1 MNSNL
6 ETTYK
11 KYRNSLI
18 EIALFTEFDELPVI
32 IAKNT
37 LNLSDRA
44 LLILEKLSSISNDL
58 DDDFLETINYDSLD
72 EDEKEIVNV
81 FYSAS
86 YQPNESIQVQPTIHP
101 INQKMEENVGRSF
114 ELLHKKS
121 PDEET
126 KNYLNYLIRGEY
138 KLKLKQENE

>member
-32 IAKNT
+32 IAKNA

>member
-1 MNSNL
+1 MNQEL

-32 IAKNT
+32 IAKNA

-44 LLILEKLSSISNDL
+44 LIILEKLSSISNDL

-114 ELLHKKS
+114 ELLYKKS